1 MIFPESH
8 ERISFQLKKKKKVQ
22 KTDLS
27 AVPYLEPEP
36 FPLEADGKTLL
47 T

>member
-8 ERISFQLKKKKKVQ
+8 ERISFQLKKKKVQ
-22 KTDLS
+22 KPDLS

>member
-8 ERISFQLKKKKKVQ
+8 QRSSFQLKKKKVQ